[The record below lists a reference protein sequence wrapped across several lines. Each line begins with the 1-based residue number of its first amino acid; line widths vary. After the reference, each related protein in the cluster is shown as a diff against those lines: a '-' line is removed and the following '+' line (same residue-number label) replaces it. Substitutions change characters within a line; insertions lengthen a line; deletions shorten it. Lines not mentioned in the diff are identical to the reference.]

1 MDWALVILRFLHVVL
16 GAYWAGVILFTALYL
31 EPSVRA
37 AGPAGGQV
45 MGQLVARGHL
55 TVLPVVALVTIL
67 SGVDLLR
74 RTSGGFDPAFM
85 ASRMGIAL
93 SSGALAAIVAFVIG
107 VFVMRPTTLKVMAL
121 AQAAMQAPE
130 GAARDAQLAAIAP
143 LRRRTTLTVRVVAV
157 LLAVA
162 VTTMAVARYL

>member
-16 GAYWAGVILFTALYL
+16 GAYWAGVIIFTALYL

-74 RTSGGFDPAFM
+74 RVSGGFDPAFM
-85 ASRMGIAL
+85 GSPFGVAL
-93 SSGALAAIVAFVIG
+93 SIGALAAIVAFIIG
-107 VFVMRPTTLKVMAL
+107 VSIMRPTALKVMAL
-121 AQAAMQAPE
+121 SQAAMQAPE
-130 GAARDAQLAAIAP
+130 GAARDAQLAAVAP
-143 LRRRTTLTVRVVAV
+143 LRRRATVTLRVVAV
-157 LLAVA
+157 LLAVT
-162 VTTMAVARYL
+162 VTTMAVGRYL

>member
-16 GAYWAGVILFTALYL
+16 GAYWAGVIIFTALYL

-45 MGQLVARGHL
+45 MVSSWRADL

-74 RTSGGFDPAFM
+74 RVSGGFDPAFLG
-85 ASRMGIAL
+85 SRMGIAL
-93 SSGALAAIVAFVIG
+93 SIGALAAIVAFIIG
-107 VFVMRPTTLKVMAL
+107 VSIMRPTALTVMAL
-121 AQAAMQAPE
+121 SQTAMQTPE

-143 LRRRTTLTVRVVAV
+143 APATVTCAWWRSCWP
-157 LLAVA
+157 
-162 VTTMAVARYL
+162 

>member
-1 MDWALVILRFLHVVL
+1 MDGALVILRFLHVVL
-16 GAYWAGVILFTALYL
+16 GAYWAGVIMFTALYL

-55 TVLPVVALVTIL
+55 TMLPVVALVTIL

-74 RTSGGFDPAFM
+74 RVSGGFDPAFM

-93 SSGALAAIVAFVIG
+93 SIGALAAIVAFIIG
-107 VFVMRPTTLKVMAL
+107 VSIMRPTALKVMAL
-121 AQAAMQAPE
+121 SQAAMQAPE

-143 LRRRTTLTVRVVAV
+143 LRRRATVTLRVVAV
-157 LLAVA
+157 LLAVT

>member
-1 MDWALVILRFLHVVL
+1 MDWALVVLRFLHVVL

-45 MGQLVARGHL
+45 MGQLMARGHL
-55 TVLPVVALVTIL
+55 TMLPVVALVTIL

-74 RTSGGFDPAFM
+74 RVSGGFDPAFM
-85 ASRMGIAL
+85 GSRMGIAL
-93 SSGALAAIVAFVIG
+93 SIGALAAIVAFIIG
-107 VFVMRPTTLKVMAL
+107 VSIMRPTALKVMAL
-121 AQAAMQAPE
+121 SQAAMQAPE

-143 LRRRTTLTVRVVAV
+143 LRQRATATLRAVAV

>member
-16 GAYWAGVILFTALYL
+16 GAYWAGVIGFTALYL

-74 RTSGGFDPAFM
+74 RVSGGFDPAFM
-85 ASRMGIAL
+85 SSRMGIAL
-93 SSGALAAIVAFVIG
+93 SIGALAAIVGFIIG
-107 VFVMRPTTLKVMAL
+107 VAIMRPTALKVMSL
-121 AQAAMQAPE
+121 SQAAMQTPE
-130 GAARDAQLAAIAP
+130 GPARDAQLAAVAP
-143 LRRRTTLTVRVVAV
+143 LRRRATVTVRVVAV
-157 LLAVA
+157 LLAIA